1 MRRAVPST
9 VEIAIGPHPAR
20 PEWSV
25 LRVSYPQEPGHARR
39 IAQALDVLLA
49 GGETPGDEAAPTA
62 PAATLPPARDA
73 RDRDLVEAAR

>member
-9 VEIAIGPHPAR
+9 VEIAIVPHPAR

-49 GGETPGDEAAPTA
+49 GDETPGDEAAPTPHA
-62 PAATLPPARDA
+62 VMPQPTRDA
-73 RDRDLVEAAR
+73 RGREPVAVAR

>member
-25 LRVSYPQEPGHARR
+25 LRVSYPQEPGHTRR

-49 GGETPGDEAAPTA
+49 SGEAPADETA
-62 PAATLPPARDA
+62 PADLGRQQDTELAEAGAR
-73 RDRDLVEAAR
+73 